1 MSDARHQPP
10 QQPAN
15 EPTVD
20 SVARSEAL
28 HIDRYEGIWVRVS
41 MTTLALFTVAVIY
54 ASTAMGIQL
63 PGMHMRI
70 DPRTVATPGM
80 SLFAEPKVTQIREG
94 EYEAYI
100 RAQAQPW
107 IFTPSKIHI
116 PVGAKLTL
124 YITSQDVQHGF
135 YIDRTNVNVM
145 VLPGQVTKTAARFDK
160 PGVYNFICHEYCGI
174 GHHTMF
180 GQIIVETPEMIA
192 EATATAEAAVA
203 LATGVGNPA
212 NGQARFTLCAGCH
225 GLGGEGVKGLG
236 KPLANS
242 EFVAGLKD
250 AELVDFIKKG
260 RAIDDPANT
269 SGVAMPPKGGNP
281 ALNDNDLLDIVAFI
295 RTLQTQ

>member
-1 MSDARHQPP
+1 MSDALHQPP
-10 QQPAN
+10 HQPTGEQTPDPMAGH
-15 EPTVD
+15 
-20 SVARSEAL
+20 EAL
-28 HIDRYEGIWVRVS
+28 HIDRYESLWIRIS
-41 MTTLALFTVAVIY
+41 MTTLAVFTVAVIY

-63 PGMHMRI
+63 PGMHMRL
-70 DPRTVATPGM
+70 DPRVVATPGM
-80 SLFAEPKVTQIREG
+80 SLFAEPKVTQIGDG

-107 IFTPSKIHI
+107 IFTPSEIHI

-135 YIDRTNVNVM
+135 HIDRTNVNVM

-192 EATATAEAAVA
+192 AATATAEAEVA
-203 LATGVGNPA
+203 LATGVGNPEK
-212 NGQARFTLCAGCH
+212 GQARFALCAGCH

-236 KPLANS
+236 KPLVDSA
-242 EFVAGLKD
+242 FVAGRTD
-250 AELVDFIKKG
+250 AELVAFIKQG
-260 RAIDDPANT
+260 RALDDPANT
-269 SGVAMPPKGGNP
+269 SGIAMPPKGGNP
-281 ALNDNDLLDIVAFI
+281 ALSDGDLLDIVAFI